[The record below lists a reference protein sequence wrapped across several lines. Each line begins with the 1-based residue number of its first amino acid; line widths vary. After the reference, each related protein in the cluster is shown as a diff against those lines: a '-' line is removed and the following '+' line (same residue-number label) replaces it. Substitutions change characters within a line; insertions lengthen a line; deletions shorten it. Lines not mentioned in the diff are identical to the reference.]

1 MKVKNIICGI
11 VVLLVLDILW
21 LWLFMAQR
29 YKQMIGKIQSTAMK
43 ANMLYAVFAYILM
56 CFGLYWFVMKNEDP
70 DNKIQS
76 NILNGALFGL
86 MVYGIY
92 NFTAGAV
99 LSDWSGKVMIYDIV
113 WGMFVYAAAASVG
126 SLV

>member
-1 MKVKNIICGI
+1 MFGDPIER
-11 VVLLVLDILW
+11 D
-21 LWLFMAQR
+21 R
-29 YKQMIGKIQSTAMK
+29 TAEAISHAK
-43 ANMLYAVFAYILM
+43 SDDDE
-56 CFGLYWFVMKNEDP
+56 KNEDP

-99 LSDWSGKVMIYDIV
+99 LSDWSGKVMIYDII
-113 WGMFVYAAAASVG
+113 WGMFVYAVAATVG